1 MIVCMR
7 RAGWTVGPAD
17 LRGVVMERKDALM
30 SGRDFGRGGRGGG
43 FGDRDNRG
51 GPPRDRDNRGG
62 GFGDRDNRGG
72 FGDRDNRGGG
82 GGFRD
87 RDAGPRREGAPSRPW
102 ERRDEE
108 RPARPSG
115 DRPFERPAGP
125 PPERDVR
132 VERYNEAAEAPPR
145 EERPGRFG
153 GDRPDR
159 FADRPERPAGDRPNR
174 FGNDRDDRRPMR
186 DGAPAPAP
194 RAPERPTPQA
204 TPTRAE
210 EPKTVA
216 EPKGAAAAAIRQTPQ
231 GWTQSHLTDSW
242 NDEDKLKSWTPS
254 NRDQQ
259 EMVEDN
265 IEADPQIPGRDAR
278 AISVRAK
285 SGVVTLTGTVRSR
298 TVKFAASSDAFWTYG
313 VNEVQNELVVESRM
327 TRALTPAAS
336 APTRETETEA
346 LEVGMTA
353 PVTDATEA
361 LENAMTA
368 PADDAVEAESD
379 DVVAD
384 TATEVIASENIAA
397 TEAVQQD
404 RLSVASESDYDD
416 DDEDED
422 DEDDDEDD
430 NEDDNEEEVSTAPES
445 RA

>member
-1 MIVCMR
+1 
-7 RAGWTVGPAD
+7 
-17 LRGVVMERKDALM
+17 M

-62 GFGDRDNRGG
+62 G
-72 FGDRDNRGGG
+72 

-87 RDAGPRREGAPSRPW
+87 RDGGPRREGAPSRPW

-125 PPERDVR
+125 PQERDVR
-132 VERYNEAAEAPPR
+132 VERYNEASEAPPR
-145 EERPGRFG
+145 DERPDRF

-159 FADRPERPAGDRPNR
+159 FADRPDRSGGDRPNR

-186 DGAPAPAP
+186 DSAPAPAP
-194 RAPERPTPQA
+194 RAPERPTPPPA
-204 TPTRAE
+204 PARAV
-210 EPKTVA
+210 EPKVAA
-216 EPKGAAAAAIRQTPQ
+216 EPKGAAAAAVRQTPQ
-231 GWTQSHLTDSW
+231 GWTQDHLMDSW

-298 TVKFAASSDAFWTYG
+298 TAKFAASSDAFWTYG

-327 TRALTPAAS
+327 TRALTSAATPATPATPALS
-336 APTRETETEA
+336 EETATEA
-346 LEVGMTA
+346 LEAGMNA
-353 PVTDATEA
+353 PVSDATEA

-368 PADDAVEAESD
+368 PAAEDEADE
-379 DVVAD
+379 VVAD
-384 TATEVIASENIAA
+384 TATEVIAAENAA
-397 TEAVQQD
+397 VTGAVQQD

-416 DDEDED
+416 DDD
-422 DEDDDEDD
+422 
-430 NEDDNEEEVSTAPES
+430 
-445 RA
+445 

>member
-1 MIVCMR
+1 
-7 RAGWTVGPAD
+7 
-17 LRGVVMERKDALM
+17 M

-72 FGDRDNRGGG
+72 GFGDRDNRGGG
-82 GGFRD
+82 GFRD
-87 RDAGPRREGAPSRPW
+87 RDGGPRREGAPSRPW

-108 RPARPSG
+108 RPAQPAG

-153 GDRPDR
+153 DRPDR
-159 FADRPERPAGDRPNR
+159 FADRPDRPAGDRPNR

-186 DGAPAPAP
+186 DNAPAPAP
-194 RAPERPTPQA
+194 RGPERPATPPA
-204 TPTRAE
+204 PTRAE
-210 EPKTVA
+210 EPKAVA

-231 GWTQSHLTDSW
+231 GWTQGHLTDSW

-278 AISVRAK
+278 GITVRAK

-327 TRALTPAAS
+327 TRALTTSAAPAAS
-336 APTRETETEA
+336 APAATAEETATEA
-346 LEVGMTA
+346 LEAGMTA
-353 PVTDATEA
+353 PITDATEA
-361 LENAMTA
+361 LGNAMIA
-368 PADDAVEAESD
+368 PAAEDEAESD

-384 TATEVIASENIAA
+384 TATEVIASENDAA

-404 RLSVASESDYDD
+404 RLSVASESDYEDD
-416 DDEDED
+416 NDEEDED
-422 DEDDDEDD
+422 DEDDKG
-430 NEDDNEEEVSTAPES
+430 TAPES